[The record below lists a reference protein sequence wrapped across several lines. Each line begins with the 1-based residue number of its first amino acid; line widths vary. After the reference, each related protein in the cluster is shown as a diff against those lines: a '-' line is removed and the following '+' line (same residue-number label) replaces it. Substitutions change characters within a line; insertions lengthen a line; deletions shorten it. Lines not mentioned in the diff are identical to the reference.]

1 LGALTG
7 EAGGLAGDQIGK
19 IEIHERFAY
28 VAVAKSVSKKAIDSL
43 NQGRIKGKRFK
54 AELVK

>member
-1 LGALTG
+1 MAG
-7 EAGGLAGDQIGK
+7 EQIGK

-28 VAVAKSVSKKAIDSL
+28 VAVAKSVSRRALDSL